1 MFVDVILPLP
11 LDGVFTYSVPASME
25 GQVQR
30 GFRVLV
36 PLGRNKTYV
45 GVISDIHD
53 KAPEGYQTKDIL
65 QVLDV
70 SPVLLDSQLKLW
82 QWIADYYM
90 SPLGEVYKA
99 ALPSGLKAEDGFR
112 PKTELYIRLT
122 DKFKNEQAL
131 HVALNMLQRA
141 GKQLTAFVDYLALS
155 HWDTLSGQ
163 TCQEPVVE
171 ITRDELINSSHASLQ
186 TLNALVKRGLLET
199 YELEVGRLNHGGD
212 PHLENIKP
220 LSSVQQDAYNQIQFS
235 FLKKNVT
242 LLHGVTSSGK
252 TEIYIHLIRQALEQ
266 KKQVLYLL
274 PEIALTVQIMQRLQH
289 VFGNRLGIYHSKYS
303 DAERVEIWQK
313 QLSRH
318 PYDVILGA
326 RSAVLLPFQH
336 LGLVIID
343 EEHETSYK
351 QQDPAPRY
359 HARSAAIVLAQ
370 MFGAKTLLGTATPS
384 LESYHN
390 AKTGKYGLVTLQER
404 YKGIELPEIQIVDI
418 QDLQRRK
425 MMNGLFSPLLL
436 AKTREALERGEQVI
450 LFQNRRGYA
459 PMIECKQC
467 GWVPHCQH
475 CDVSLTFHRNFN
487 QLTCHY
493 CGFTYQVPTEC
504 PACGCKELRTKGY
517 GTEKIEAEVQDVF
530 PEARIARMDLDT
542 TRSRQAYERIISDF
556 SAGRTNIL
564 IGTQMVSKGLDFDK
578 VSVVGILNAD
588 SMLNYPDFRAY
599 EHAFMMMAQVSG
611 RAGRKGKRGLV
622 ILQTKSPGLPILDQ
636 VVRNDYPAFYQS
648 LIAER
653 QQFHYPPY
661 YRLVYVYLKHRQDAL
676 VESASIEMSSRLR
689 QLFGARVLGPD
700 KPAVAKVKSLSI
712 RKLVLKCEFG
722 LNMADVRKY
731 LALAQQ
737 QMLQD
742 KRYST
747 LQIYF
752 DVDPL

>member
-1 MFVDVILPLP
+1 
-11 LDGVFTYSVPASME
+11 
-25 GQVQR
+25 
-30 GFRVLV
+30 
-36 PLGRNKTYV
+36 
-45 GVISDIHD
+45 
-53 KAPEGYQTKDIL
+53 
-65 QVLDV
+65 
-70 SPVLLDSQLKLW
+70 
-82 QWIADYYM
+82 
-90 SPLGEVYKA
+90 
-99 ALPSGLKAEDGFR
+99 
-112 PKTELYIRLT
+112 
-122 DKFKNEQAL
+122 
-131 HVALNMLQRA
+131 
-141 GKQLTAFVDYLALS
+141 
-155 HWDTLSGQ
+155 
-163 TCQEPVVE
+163 
-171 ITRDELINSSHASLQ
+171 
-186 TLNALVKRGLLET
+186 
-199 YELEVGRLNHGGD
+199 
-212 PHLENIKP
+212 
-220 LSSVQQDAYNQIQFS
+220 
-235 FLKKNVT
+235 
-242 LLHGVTSSGK
+242 
-252 TEIYIHLIRQALEQ
+252 
-266 KKQVLYLL
+266 
-274 PEIALTVQIMQRLQH
+274 
-289 VFGNRLGIYHSKYS
+289 
-303 DAERVEIWQK
+303 
-313 QLSRH
+313 
-318 PYDVILGA
+318 
-326 RSAVLLPFQH
+326 
-336 LGLVIID
+336 
-343 EEHETSYK
+343 
-351 QQDPAPRY
+351 
-359 HARSAAIVLAQ
+359 
-370 MFGAKTLLGTATPS
+370 
-384 LESYHN
+384 
-390 AKTGKYGLVTLQER
+390 
-404 YKGIELPEIQIVDI
+404 
-418 QDLQRRK
+418 
-425 MMNGLFSPLLL
+425 
-436 AKTREALERGEQVI
+436 
-450 LFQNRRGYA
+450 
-459 PMIECKQC
+459 
-467 GWVPHCQH
+467 
-475 CDVSLTFHRNFN
+475 
-487 QLTCHY
+487 
-493 CGFTYQVPTEC
+493 VPTEC

-689 QLFGARVLGPD
+689 QWFGARVLGPD